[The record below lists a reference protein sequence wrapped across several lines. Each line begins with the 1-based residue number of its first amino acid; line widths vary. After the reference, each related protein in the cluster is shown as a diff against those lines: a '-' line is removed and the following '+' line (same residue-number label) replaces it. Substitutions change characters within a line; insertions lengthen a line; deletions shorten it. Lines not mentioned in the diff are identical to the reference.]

1 MKLKDL
7 GTIPFDLATLDS
19 VYPNNKAIA
28 AKAARL
34 ETAGDIIRLKR
45 GLYVIS
51 PSISGELINEYLV
64 ANHLYGPS
72 YVTMHSALSY
82 YGLIPESVNTI
93 ISMTTELSKRY
104 INKIGNFSYIRCNYD
119 YFSIGVVTSSL
130 GNTNFLLASPEKSL
144 CDLMIYTRGLN
155 LRYISEIRRFLEEDI
170 RFDMSE
176 LSNFNLELM
185 KEIRRRGMKKNMISQ
200 LIKLIEYER
209 TV

>member
-72 YVTMHSALSY
+72 YVTMQSALSY
-82 YGLIPESVNTI
+82 YGLIPERVNTI
-93 ISMTTELSKRY
+93 ISMTTELSKQY
-104 INKIGNFSYIRCNYD
+104 INKIGNFSYIHCNYD
-119 YFSIGVVTSSL
+119 YFSIGVVTSCL
-130 GNTNFLLASPEKSL
+130 GSTNFLLASPEKSL

-185 KEIRRRGMKKNMISQ
+185 KEIWRRGMKKNMISQ
-200 LIKLIEYER
+200 LIKLIENER